1 MRMSIEMLLFAG
13 EISLSRL
20 QESENIQIINDLSKT
35 GFPIINELTQFLNVK
50 QFILFHLTL

>member
-1 MRMSIEMLLFAG
+1 MSIEMLLFAG

-35 GFPIINELTQFLNVK
+35 GFIIINELTQFLNVK
-50 QFILFHLTL
+50 LLFHSHIPL

>member
-1 MRMSIEMLLFAG
+1 MLLFAG

-50 QFILFHLTL
+50 QFILFHPTL